1 MRSRTDP
8 DQPAASLP
16 AGGATGRGTVLVV
29 SAALTLVVVLAT
41 LDQTMVAS
49 VWPVVLADLRGGSG
63 SWVVTASLL
72 SSVVVM
78 PIYGKLGDLVGRK
91 QTLQF
96 ALAVFLIGAYLSAES
111 GTMGEFVSAR
121 VIQGIGTGGLL
132 TGAWM
137 LLADLVPSGRRG
149 RYLGVVGSA
158 YGVSAVLGPLLG
170 GLATEQGSWRWCFQ
184 LDLVIGAVALLALSV
199 ALRSPRPGSGRG
211 FDVRGTLLLAGVSTC
226 AVLAATGG
234 RADDPRDPT
243 VVLGLVAGVV
253 VLLAAFVV
261 VEKYAVEPAVPLR
274 LFRDP
279 AFTTAC
285 LLGLVTGVVVFGAL
299 AYVPTYLRVV
309 HGATLAGAGLLMLPM
324 AAGVVVGS
332 VLAGFVAPATP
343 RSRVVPVVGALVAAG
358 GLALLSLSPV
368 GAAREALALAA
379 LGGGVGLVVT
389 GLVLKTQLSAPPEDV
404 GVATSVLGYVVQ
416 VGGLVGTAT
425 LGALLGERVTA
436 YLADQEGPA
445 VPDAEGDVVDHL
457 TVLTP
462 ELLNAS
468 LPELPTG
475 VAAALAEALPP
486 LLGYGVPVLAAGCLL
501 LSLLG
506 DRRRA
511 VRSAVSATS
520 SSAYATE
527 PVTTEPAVPER
538 VATEPVTTE
547 PVATEE
553 TAEGAVPGPGRPG
566 QPG

>member
-1 MRSRTDP
+1 
-8 DQPAASLP
+8 
-16 AGGATGRGTVLVV
+16 
-29 SAALTLVVVLAT
+29 VLAT

-49 VWPVVLADLRGGSG
+49 VWPVVLADLRRGGG

-96 ALAVFLIGAYLSAES
+96 ALVVFLIGAYLSAES

-158 YGVSAVLGPLLG
+158 YGVSAVLGPLFG
-170 GLATEQGSWRWCFQ
+170 GLATDQGSWRWCFQ
-184 LDLVIGAVALLALSV
+184 LDLAIGAVALLALSV
-199 ALRSPRPGSGRG
+199 ALRSPRPGTGRG
-211 FDVRGTLLLAGVSTC
+211 FDVRGTLLLAAASTC

-309 HGATLAGAGLLMLPM
+309 HGATLTGAGLLMLPM

-368 GAAREALALAA
+368 GAAREREALALAA

-389 GLVLKTQLSAPPEDV
+389 GLVLKAQLSAPPEDV
-404 GVATSVLGYVVQ
+404 GVAMSVLGYVVQ

-436 YLADQEGPA
+436 YLADQVGPA

-457 TVLTP
+457 PALTP

-468 LPELPTG
+468 LPELRTG

-501 LSLLG
+501 LSSLG

-511 VRSAVSATS
+511 VRSAVPARS

-527 PVTTEPAVPER
+527 PVA
-538 VATEPVTTE
+538 TE

-553 TAEGAVPGPGRPG
+553 TAEGAVPGPGRPDR
-566 QPG
+566 PG